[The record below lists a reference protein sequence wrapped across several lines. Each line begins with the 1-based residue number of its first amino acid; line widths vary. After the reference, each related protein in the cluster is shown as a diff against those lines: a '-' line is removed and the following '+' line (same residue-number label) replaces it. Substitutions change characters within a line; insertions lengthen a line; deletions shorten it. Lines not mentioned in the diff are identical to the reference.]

1 MSLHKVEQVAMVT
14 QLENHDA
21 LPLLRLMAFSP
32 HCEVIIFVSRNI
44 SRDLY
49 CRSLISVIKELYYV
63 WVIVELLVD
72 ANLPHHRV
80 WLTEM
85 GTLVKDLESEV
96 VLISCG

>member
-14 QLENHDA
+14 FLEHHDA
-21 LPLLRLMAFSP
+21 LPLRRLMAFSP

-49 CRSLISVIKELYYV
+49 CRSLISVIKELYDV
-63 WVIVELLVD
+63 GVIVELLVD
-72 ANLPHHRV
+72 ANLTHHRV
-80 WLTEM
+80 WLTEK
-85 GTLVKDLESEV
+85 GGLVKDLKSKV